1 MKNEKTERK
10 KEKRKNRKK
19 EYKKELKRFD
29 PILKEIFSEAIG
41 MIYYLAIGRK
51 IGKKVKVIS
60 AEISLVKTFRPDI
73 LVEADGEII
82 QVEIQAQQD
91 KTLPPRMFRYYYA
104 ILEKYKKEPTQIVL
118 FVGKGNPPPS
128 EYKTPKLTLK
138 YKVLDMKKIDPDVFI
153 KSKKPGEVI
162 VGILAGKFKDKPK
175 IIKKVKK
182 RIVEILKNEEK
193 IIKYIDSIS
202 FLAGLFDIEIEVKPM
217 PIQVDIRKTFLYKW
231 GKEEGLKEGEQ
242 KGVIKGLK
250 EGEKRGIVKGLKEG
264 EKRGLVKGLKEAILV
279 GIQLRFGDQKAKQIR
294 NFLEK
299 IDDLNHLKKI
309 KREVI
314 RAENWENFVKSIKNS
329 NSKNKI

>member
-1 MKNEKTERK
+1 MKEQQR
-10 KEKRKNRKK
+10 RWK
-19 EYKKELKRFD
+19 EYRNKKELKRFD

-41 MIYYLAIGRK
+41 KIYYLATGKK

-73 LVEADGEII
+73 LIEADGEII

-91 KTLPPRMFRYYYA
+91 KSLPKRMFQYYYA
-104 ILEKYKKEPTQIVL
+104 ISEKYKKEPTQIVL

-138 YKVLDMKKIDPDVFI
+138 YEVLDMKKIDPDVFI

-175 IIKKVKK
+175 IIRKVKK

-202 FLAGLFDIEIEVKPM
+202 FLAGLFDIEIKVKPM

-231 GKEEGLKEGEQ
+231 GEKEGER
-242 KGVIKGLK
+242 
-250 EGEKRGIVKGLKEG
+250 RGIVKGKQE
-264 EKRGLVKGLKEAILV
+264 GLKEAILLDV
-279 GIQLRFGDQKAKQIR
+279 QIKFGKSKVKEVKTL
-294 NFLEK
+294 LEK
-299 IDDLNHLKKI
+299 VDDLNHLKKI
-309 KREVI
+309 KRKIVETKTWNDFVKVI
-314 RAENWENFVKSIKNS
+314 RDYK
-329 NSKNKI
+329 

>member
-10 KEKRKNRKK
+10 KEKRKKEKKKNRKK

-41 MIYYLAIGRK
+41 TVYYLAIGKK
-51 IGKKVKVIS
+51 IGKKIKVIS
-60 AEISLVKTFRPDI
+60 AEIRLVKTFRPDI
-73 LVEADGEII
+73 LIEADGKII

-91 KTLPPRMFRYYYA
+91 KTLPLRMFRYYYA

-128 EYKTPKLTLK
+128 EYKTTKLALK
-138 YKVLDMKKIDPDVFI
+138 YEVLDMKKIDPDVFI
-153 KSKKPGEVI
+153 RSKKPGEVI
-162 VGILAGKFKDKPK
+162 LGVLAGKFKDKPK

-202 FLAGLFDIEIEVKPM
+202 FLAGLFDIEIKVKPM

-242 KGVIKGLK
+242 RGLVK
-250 EGEKRGIVKGLKEG
+250 GEKRGLVKGLKEG

-314 RAENWENFVKSIKNS
+314 RAENWEDFVKVLRNHK
-329 NSKNKI
+329 

>member
-1 MKNEKTERK
+1 MEE
-10 KEKRKNRKK
+10 KEKER
-19 EYKKELKRFD
+19 YKKELKRFD

-41 MIYYLAIGRK
+41 TIYYLATGKK

-91 KTLPPRMFRYYYA
+91 KSLPKRMFRYYYA
-104 ILEKYKKEPTQIVL
+104 ISEKYKKEPTQIVL

-138 YKVLDMKKIDPDVFI
+138 YEVLDMKKIDPDVFI

-162 VGILAGKFKDKPK
+162 VGILAGKFKDKSK

-193 IIKYIDSIS
+193 IALSQSSEIIISPLISKILQKFHFKSESIITICLIHMFITTS
-202 FLAGLFDIEIEVKPM
+202 FKLTVN
-217 PIQVDIRKTFLYKW
+217 
-231 GKEEGLKEGEQ
+231 KEEKEQILKLMRSFSSAVRFSYKRLLEGFTTLQAYTITRRKFPELNSHYVNCAVE
-242 KGVIKGLK
+242 KA
-250 EGEKRGIVKGLKEG
+250 GEI
-264 EKRGLVKGLKEAILV
+264 
-279 GIQLRFGDQKAKQIR
+279 F
-294 NFLEK
+294 
-299 IDDLNHLKKI
+299 
-309 KREVI
+309 
-314 RAENWENFVKSIKNS
+314 
-329 NSKNKI
+329 SKL

>member
-1 MKNEKTERK
+1 
-10 KEKRKNRKK
+10 
-19 EYKKELKRFD
+19 L
-29 PILKEIFSEAIG
+29 
-41 MIYYLAIGRK
+41 
-51 IGKKVKVIS
+51 

-91 KTLPPRMFRYYYA
+91 KNLPKRMFRYYYA
-104 ILEKYKKEPTQIVL
+104 IVEKYKKEPTQIVL
-118 FVGKGNPPPS
+118 FVGKGKPPPS
-128 EYKTPKLTLK
+128 KFKTPKLTLK

-162 VGILAGKFKDKPK
+162 LGILAGKFKDKPK
-175 IIKKVKK
+175 IIRKVKK
-182 RIVEILKNEEK
+182 RIVEILKSEEK

-202 FLAGLFDIEIEVKPM
+202 FLAGLFDIEIKVKPM

-231 GKEEGLKEGEQ
+231 GKEEGLKEGLKEGEQ
-242 KGVIKGLK
+242 RGLVKGLK

-279 GIQLRFGDQKAKQIR
+279 GIQLKFGDQKAKQIR

-314 RAENWENFVKSIKNS
+314 RAKSWEDFIKVFRNH
-329 NSKNKI
+329 K